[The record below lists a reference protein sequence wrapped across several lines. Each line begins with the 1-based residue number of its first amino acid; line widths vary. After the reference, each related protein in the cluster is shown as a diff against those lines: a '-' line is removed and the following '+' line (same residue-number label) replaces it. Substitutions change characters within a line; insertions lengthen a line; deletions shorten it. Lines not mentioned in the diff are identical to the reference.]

1 MIFSVNVQLKLEDF
15 GKIRSEARF
24 FSKIALFMVE
34 SFLPQI
40 DPNIA
45 KIFKKFLGNLLYNF

>member
-1 MIFSVNVQLKLEDF
+1 MTFSVNVQLKLEDF

-24 FSKIALFMVE
+24 FSKIAFFLVE

-45 KIFKKFLGNLLYNF
+45 KIFKKFLGNFLYNF